1 MHLRKGSYR
10 SLPFSRSIHSTSYST
25 PHAAAYDVLAD
36 ADDDDTEDFY
46 RVPLHS
52 SSARGHR
59 RGTSGNHSSIASF
72 ADFVSAPGK
81 PLRKKV
87 NSNSYSRE
95 NGIHE
100 ETVFDEDE
108 ATYAP
113 STSSRGHSRPGTES
127 VITSDEEHAVGGY
140 GP

>member
-10 SLPFSRSIHSTSYST
+10 SLPFSRSIHSTSYSA

-36 ADDDDTEDFY
+36 AEDDDTEDFY
-46 RVPLHS
+46 RVPLRS
-52 SSARGHR
+52 PSARGHR

-81 PLRKKV
+81 PLRKKGFG
-87 NSNSYSRE
+87 NNSRE
-95 NGIHE
+95 NGIHAE
-100 ETVFDEDE
+100 SVFDEDE
-108 ATYAP
+108 ATYAA
-113 STSSRGHSRPGTES
+113 STSSRGHSKPGTES
-127 VITSDEEHAVGGY
+127 VIASDEEHAVGGY